1 MSIQPSEPKQFTPQT
16 FLQRLQDSG
25 SSATSQASASIVAA
39 TNASRQRTSSF
50 ERSILSMLD
59 APDAQ
64 FAGSPN
70 STKKNGKQ
78 SVLNFG
84 GGVQAGSKAGQQI
97 ARAASKQLGLPY
109 GWGKEIP
116 GITFDCSGLVQ
127 YAYSRAGIKI
137 PRVSNQQASYG
148 RKVALNQLRVGDL
161 VAWDNSSRNKGADH
175 IAVYVGNG
183 KIIEAAHTGTN
194 VRTRKLGANEG
205 AWGVQILK

>member
-1 MSIQPSEPKQFTPQT
+1 VSIQPSAPKQFTPQT

-25 SSATSQASASIVAA
+25 SSATSQASASIIAA

-50 ERSILSMLD
+50 EHSILSMLD

-64 FAGSPN
+64 FAGSP
-70 STKKNGKQ
+70 TKNGKAPR
-78 SVLNFG
+78 VLG
-84 GGVQAGSKAGQQI
+84 TKAPVQGGSKAGNRI
-97 ARAASKQLGLPY
+97 ANAAQKQLGLPY
-109 GWGKEIP
+109 GWGKEQP
-116 GITFDCSGLVQ
+116 GVSFDCSGLVQ

-148 RKVALNQLRVGDL
+148 KRVAINQLRVGDL

-183 KIIEAAHTGTN
+183 KIIEAPKTGLN